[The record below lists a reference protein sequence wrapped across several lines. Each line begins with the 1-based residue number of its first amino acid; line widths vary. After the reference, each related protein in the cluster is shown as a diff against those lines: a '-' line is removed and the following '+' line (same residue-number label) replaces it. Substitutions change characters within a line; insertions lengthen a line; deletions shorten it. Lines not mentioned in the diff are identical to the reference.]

1 MPISLVT
8 RKGWKN
14 EENFFKGIF
23 VLFDQRVKRQWDI
36 VSVFIFGPYSQF
48 LRINLNF
55 YPFTRKEEPKT
66 DQKGSRTLIKLRRL
80 TVLVWNTQLG
90 LSSNGSPLSRG
101 RFPRKWK
108 NWEHQSALSVYWDA
122 PLYAEICTKL
132 QQQSQLIGRV
142 SWVQLSSGL
151 VRGRI
156 IVPKYGQHVRCK
168 CLSGVPSYFWFE
180 CLSSQAFV
188 KG

>member
-1 MPISLVT
+1 MT
-8 RKGWKN
+8 
-14 EENFFKGIF
+14 
-23 VLFDQRVKRQWDI
+23 FDQRVKRQNETL
-36 VSVFIFGPYSQF
+36 PQF
-48 LRINLNF
+48 LYFVPMFVLSLWKSISILSLHE
-55 YPFTRKEEPKT
+55 KGGAKT

-90 LSSNGSPLSRG
+90 FSSNGSPLSRG

-108 NWEHQSALSVYWDA
+108 NWEHQSALSANWDA

>member
-1 MPISLVT
+1 MRRIFLKAFLCFLTKELSD
-8 RKGWKN
+8 N
-14 EENFFKGIF
+14 ET
-23 VLFDQRVKRQWDI
+23 L
-36 VSVFIFGPYSQF
+36 SQF
-48 LRINLNF
+48 LYLNLSLISVFKNHSQL
-55 YPFTRKEEPKT
+55 YPFMRKEEPKT

-90 LSSNGSPLSRG
+90 FSSNGSPLSRG